1 MVPAAPALAPPA
13 CPQYIGVHLDGRP
26 IGFIESRSAARLA
39 VRLRAI
45 KAARLASEQGCSP
58 AVLPPLQACHSTSSE
73 IFFTLVSCLIF
84 PMSCT
89 AGENGYEV
97 AR

>member
-26 IGFIESRSAARLA
+26 IGFIESRSATRLA
-39 VRLRAI
+39 ARLRAI
-45 KAARLASEQGCSP
+45 KAARLASEQGRSP
-58 AVLPPLQACHSTSSE
+58 ADLPPLQACHSTSSN
-73 IFFTLVSCLIF
+73 IFSFGLLSDF
-84 PMSCT
+84 PMSCP
-89 AGENGYEV
+89 ARENGYEV